1 MALLSRW
8 VRPPAEF
15 RSLLSGVE
23 RVLAQADAAESIVVA
38 TNLGLWLPVPPS
50 TTAAWRRIGWDRVVK
65 ATWTD
70 GTLEL
75 TEGDLDPDGVVIDRP
90 PVSIAL
96 AEARNLPAVVRTRV
110 ETSIARSEQV
120 TVPGGTGRVVARRV
134 PGVDGIT
141 WTARL
146 DTGTADTPAAR
157 AVLAEYRRQA
167 AARTEL

>member
-1 MALLSRW
+1 VTVALLSRW

-15 RSLLSGVE
+15 RSLLTGTE
-23 RVLAQADAAESIVVA
+23 RVLAQAEGDPAVVVA
-38 TNLGLWLPVPPS
+38 TNLGLWLPADGP
-50 TTAAWRRIGWDRVVK
+50 AGWRRISWHRVVK

-70 GTLEL
+70 GRLEVV
-75 TEGDLDPDGVVIDRP
+75 EGELDGDGVVLDLA

-96 AEARNLPAVVRTRV
+96 SEPRNLPSVVRTRV

-120 TVPGGTGRVVARRV
+120 AVPGGSGRVVARRE
-134 PGVDGIT
+134 PGVDGVT

-146 DTGTADTPAAR
+146 DTGTIDTPAAR